1 MRRPT
6 RAAREPGRGS
16 HRARP
21 RRTGASPAGVR
32 VRVRVR
38 VRRKVAHLLG
48 LGLGLGLGL
57 RSGLGLGLGLGI
69 GLGFG
74 LRCVTSE
81 ASAAGRASMQLCARA
96 PSPALTCTA
105 IRWRSSGWLSRMSTP
120 PARPTTKT
128 RSGGR
133 QARKCL
139 QLPHQARL
147 APPSHASTMAW
158 ITSGGS
164 VESTVASEGTAAV
177 CGLLLRRRGEDRWQG
192 QRGLRPR

>member
-1 MRRPT
+1 M
-6 RAAREPGRGS
+6 
-16 HRARP
+16 
-21 RRTGASPAGVR
+21 
-32 VRVRVR
+32 
-38 VRRKVAHLLG
+38 RRKVAHLLG
-48 LGLGLGLGL
+48 LGLGLGLGF
-57 RSGLGLGLGLGI
+57 GLGLGLGFGLGM
-69 GLGFG
+69 GFG
-74 LRCVTSE
+74 LGWVTSE

-128 RSGGR
+128 RSGGGW

-177 CGLLLRRRGEDRWQG
+177 CGLLFRRRGEDRWQG